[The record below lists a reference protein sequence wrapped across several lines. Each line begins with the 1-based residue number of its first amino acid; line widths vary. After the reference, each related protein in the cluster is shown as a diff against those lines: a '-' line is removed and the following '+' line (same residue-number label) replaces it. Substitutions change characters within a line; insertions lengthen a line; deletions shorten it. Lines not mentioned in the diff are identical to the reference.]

1 MCVDEH
7 TCCDP
12 SHCTS
17 MSVLFSWQSLHSGQN
32 NSEAHFLPQEETSS
46 ANRGQRKLGRK
57 SGLYYVFLLMT
68 HFASIQMRSQLL
80 CMAISAFVES
90 FFFKSGVYETTIFMI
105 LKKGIVS
112 KMSYTVE
119 ENSSFITVICY
130 TELPRM
136 KQKPLHWKSYLF
148 SPFSRKIYICWY
160 YCCKYLVYLFSR
172 IFLGLCS
179 H

>member
-46 ANRGQRKLGRK
+46 ANRGQRKLGGK

-119 ENSSFITVICY
+119 ENSSFITVICCVILNCHGWNRSLCIGSHICLVLFPGRY
-130 TELPRM
+130 TSLDIIVVNI
-136 KQKPLHWKSYLF
+136 LF
-148 SPFSRKIYICWY
+148 IFS
-160 YCCKYLVYLFSR
+160 VEHS
-172 IFLGLCS
+172 
-179 H
+179 